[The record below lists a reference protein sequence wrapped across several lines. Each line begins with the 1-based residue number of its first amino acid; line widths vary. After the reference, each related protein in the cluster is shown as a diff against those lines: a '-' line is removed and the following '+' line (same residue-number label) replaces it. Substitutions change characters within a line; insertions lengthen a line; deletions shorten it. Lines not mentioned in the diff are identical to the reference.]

1 MDLDLNSSPPDDEG
15 GGAEPEEMA
24 DLQDDVHGRYS
35 SLDDEARSSIDLNQ
49 VPQPDVE
56 DANPG

>member
-24 DLQDDVHGRYS
+24 D
-35 SLDDEARSSIDLNQ
+35 DEARSPIDLNK